1 MKRISVDCRSLET
14 VCGVAVYTRELLQA
28 LIPMDAQNHYQ
39 LLLRKKSSYPD
50 VGPNLTKRVL
60 RLPGRLTH
68 FFWKRWRV
76 LPMDLFLGGTDVFF
90 SPNFTLPH
98 LRPRVRTVI
107 TVHDLA
113 FLKMPED
120 VTDAS
125 NAFLGY
131 WVADSIRR
139 ADRIIAVSQ
148 STKRDIV
155 RHFDV
160 PADRIVVVHSAC
172 STRFRPLPRGA
183 SAGAALRA
191 KYGLPEKFILA
202 HGTLEPRKNI
212 SFLLKS
218 FAAAR
223 SKLGGTKLVISG
235 KRGWLFESIFATV
248 TELGLSEDV
257 CFPGFIEDEDLPRLY
272 NECEF
277 FCCVSKYEG
286 FGLPV
291 VEAMA
296 CGKAV
301 IVSDVSSLPEVVADA
316 GIRIDPTDSEAL
328 SRAMVRLATNRAE
341 RETLEGASLRRAAAF
356 AWTTAAR
363 ETLAVLESVAGVE
376 TAG

>member
-76 LPMDLFLGGTDVFF
+76 LPMDLFLGRTDVFF

-98 LRPRVRTVI
+98 LRPRVHTVI

-131 WVADSIRR
+131 WVGDSIKR
-139 ADRIIAVSQ
+139 ADRIIADSRC
-148 STKRDIV
+148 TKQDIV
-155 RHFDV
+155 ELFGV
-160 PADRIVVVHSAC
+160 AGDRVVVVYPGC
-172 STRFRPLPRGA
+172 NERFRVLA
-183 SAGAALRA
+183 VDATAGAALRT
-191 KYGLPEKFILA
+191 KYGLPERFILC

-212 SFLLKS
+212 PVLLKA
-218 FAAAR
+218 FASAR

-235 KRGWLFESIFATV
+235 KRGWLFESIFSTV

-257 CFPGFIEDEDLPRLY
+257 CFPGFIEEEDLPRLY

-301 IVSDVSSLPEVVADA
+301 IVSDVSSLPEVVAEA

-328 SRAMVRLATNRAE
+328 STAMVRLATNTIE
-341 RETLEGASLRRAAAF
+341 REMLEQASLRRAAAF
-356 AWTTAAR
+356 SWTTAAR
-363 ETLAVLESVAGVE
+363 ETLAVLESVGE
-376 TAG
+376 IGTAG